1 MWQII
6 NVKSPYAGAN
16 LNDPN
21 RYPIDNLCDE
31 RLNFLQKMATS
42 LKLMD
47 RSKKGKR
54 IRALTS
60 DTANALHVSLN
71 GLVELTKTLLERGM
85 KYVCIGKLQSDNLE
99 GEFGVFRQ
107 LSGGNYLISV
117 EQVTSSLSLR
127 RIKLYHKLNLSE
139 HVEPEKGN
147 ECCATNLEDRD
158 EDLELLDDCFNERIC
173 LNLRLI
179 LHKWVYYIQGATQS
193 ERSSLYYISGYITFK
208 EQLNLNVPAYIT

>member
-1 MWQII
+1 MSLALNVFNEKTIAVLKEKKFDGTVLFVEQITKMWQII

-16 LNDPN
+16 LNNPN

-31 RLNFLQKMATS
+31 WLNFLQKMATS
-42 LKLMD
+42 LKLID

-71 GLVELTKTLLERGM
+71 GLVELTTTLLERGM
-85 KYVCIGKLQSDNLE
+85 KYVCIGKLQSDNHE

-127 RIKLYHKLNLSE
+127 RIKLYHKLNLMI
-139 HVEPEKGN
+139 VL
-147 ECCATNLEDRD
+147 TRLQ
-158 EDLELLDDCFNERIC
+158 IC
-173 LNLRLI
+173 
-179 LHKWVYYIQGATQS
+179 
-193 ERSSLYYISGYITFK
+193 
-208 EQLNLNVPAYIT
+208 LNLNVPAYIT